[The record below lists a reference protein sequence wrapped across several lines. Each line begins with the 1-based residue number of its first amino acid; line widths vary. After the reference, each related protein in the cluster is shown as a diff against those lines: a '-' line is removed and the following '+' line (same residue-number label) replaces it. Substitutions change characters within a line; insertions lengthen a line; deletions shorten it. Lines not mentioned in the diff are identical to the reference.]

1 MKELWEAEIG
11 IGPYPFSEILSL
23 FEFGGKFWDGY
34 RDHVLHQIKVYLLGL
49 YLFFG
54 CKKIRLLFKNNTAND
69 FLKRG
74 PYDGPACLVLDIRMP
89 GLSGLDL
96 QAELTKTER
105 TLSIVFITGHG
116 NIPMSVQAIKAGAVD
131 FIEKPFDEQ
140 ALLDAVHL
148 AIQKDRL
155 AKEELAE
162 LREIHERVE
171 LLTPREREVFA
182 LVVTGMLNKQIAF
195 EMGISEKTIKVH
207 RARVMQKMQAE
218 SLADLVRLAEKA
230 GVHCEKD

>member
-1 MKELWEAEIG
+1 MRETEPIVFIVDDDESVRKALSRLIKSVDLKVET
-11 IGPYPFSEILSL
+11 FSS
-23 FEFGGKFWDGY
+23 
-34 RDHVLHQIKVYLLGL
+34 
-49 YLFFG
+49 
-54 CKKIRLLFKNNTAND
+54 AND
-69 FLKRG
+69 FLKRD

-96 QAELTKTER
+96 QTELAKAKR
-105 TLSIVFITGHG
+105 SLSLVFITGHG
-116 NIPMSVQAIKAGAVD
+116 NIPMSVQAMKAGAVD

-148 AIQKDRL
+148 AIQKDRA
-155 AKEELAE
+155 AKEKLAE
-162 LREIHERVE
+162 LKELQEHVE
-171 LLTPREREVFA
+171 SLTLREREVFA

-218 SLADLVRLAEKA
+218 SLADLVRMAEKA
-230 GVHCEKD
+230 SVHAATD

>member
-1 MKELWEAEIG
+1 
-11 IGPYPFSEILSL
+11 
-23 FEFGGKFWDGY
+23 
-34 RDHVLHQIKVYLLGL
+34 
-49 YLFFG
+49 
-54 CKKIRLLFKNNTAND
+54 
-69 FLKRG
+69 
-74 PYDGPACLVLDIRMP
+74 MP

-96 QAELTKTER
+96 QAELAKAQR

-116 NIPMSVQAIKAGAVD
+116 NIPMSVQAIKAGAED
-131 FIEKPFDEQ
+131 FLEKPFDEQ

-148 AIQKDRL
+148 GIQKDRA
-155 AKEELAE
+155 AKENLAE
-162 LREIHERVE
+162 LKEIQECVE
-171 LLTPREREVFA
+171 SLTPREREVFA

-230 GVHCEKD
+230 GVKPVTVPPKR

>member
-1 MKELWEAEIG
+1 MTEADPIVFIIDDDESVRKALERLVTSVG
-11 IGPYPFSEILSL
+11 LKAETFSSA
-23 FEFGGKFWDGY
+23 K
-34 RDHVLHQIKVYLLGL
+34 
-49 YLFFG
+49 
-54 CKKIRLLFKNNTAND
+54 D
-69 FLKRG
+69 FLKHD

-96 QAELTKTER
+96 QAELAKAKR

-131 FIEKPFDEQ
+131 FLEKPFDEQ

-148 AIQKDRL
+148 GIQKDRA
-155 AKEELAE
+155 AKEKQAE
-162 LREIHERVE
+162 LREIQERVE
-171 LLTPREREVFA
+171 SLTPREREVFA

-207 RARVMQKMQAE
+207 RARVPGGSGPNGGEGRSETGNEIPLKE
-218 SLADLVRLAEKA
+218 NDI
-230 GVHCEKD
+230 

>member
-1 MKELWEAEIG
+1 MKTIECKGTSMTEANPIVFIVDDDESVRKALARLITSVG
-11 IGPYPFSEILSL
+11 LKVEAFSSAIE
-23 FEFGGKFWDGY
+23 
-34 RDHVLHQIKVYLLGL
+34 
-49 YLFFG
+49 
-54 CKKIRLLFKNNTAND
+54 
-69 FLKRG
+69 FLKRDH
-74 PYDGPACLVLDIRMP
+74 YDGPSCLVLDIRMP

-96 QAELTKTER
+96 QAELAKAQR

-131 FIEKPFDEQ
+131 FLEKPFDEQ

-148 AIQKDRL
+148 GIQKDRA
-155 AKEELAE
+155 AKENLAE
-162 LREIHERVE
+162 LKEIQECVE
-171 LLTPREREVFA
+171 SLTPREREVFA

-230 GVHCEKD
+230 GVKPVTVPPKK

>member
-1 MKELWEAEIG
+1 MRETEPIVFIVDDDESVRKALSRLIKSVDLKVET
-11 IGPYPFSEILSL
+11 FSS
-23 FEFGGKFWDGY
+23 
-34 RDHVLHQIKVYLLGL
+34 
-49 YLFFG
+49 
-54 CKKIRLLFKNNTAND
+54 AND
-69 FLKRG
+69 FLKRD

-96 QAELTKTER
+96 QTELAKAKR
-105 TLSIVFITGHG
+105 SLSLVFITGHG
-116 NIPMSVQAIKAGAVD
+116 NIPMSVQAMKAGAVD

-148 AIQKDRL
+148 AIQKDRA
-155 AKEELAE
+155 AKEKLAE
-162 LREIHERVE
+162 LKEIQEHVE
-171 LLTPREREVFA
+171 SLTPREHEVFA

-218 SLADLVRLAEKA
+218 SLADLGRMAEKA
-230 GVHCEKD
+230 SVHAATD